1 MAHLVLAALCR
12 NGRRCEVCSVLG
24 NIICNEILFQLVVV
38 LVGVAVDNHERVERE
53 RRVPGRMGNERV
65 DIDRLDLRMLR
76 NPSPTVAMARAVDP
90 KSIGEFFIHDEIWHI
105 AGAQYG
111 RASIAPSL

>member
-1 MAHLVLAALCR
+1 VAHLALAALCR

-24 NIICNEILFQLVVV
+24 NIICNEIL
-38 LVGVAVDNHERVERE
+38 
-53 RRVPGRMGNERV
+53 V

-90 KSIGEFFIHDEIWHI
+90 KSIGEFFIHDEIWHF